1 MNIKFVKIYNYFIYN
16 KYMQFV
22 WKTTYLNSSTLKK
35 CAEIQIFTKNPTDG
49 RGHEHARE
57 AFKSKIDHWNQFFG
71 PKNVKNEYN
80 HDYVL

>member
-1 MNIKFVKIYNYFIYN
+1 MENYISELLY
-16 KYMQFV
+16 
-22 WKTTYLNSSTLKK
+22 TEK

-71 PKNVKNEYN
+71 PKTLKISIIIN
-80 HDYVL
+80 HDYIL

>member
-1 MNIKFVKIYNYFIYN
+1 MQKFKFL
-16 KYMQFV
+16 Q
-22 WKTTYLNSSTLKK
+22 
-35 CAEIQIFTKNPTDG
+35 KNPTDHV

-80 HDYVL
+80 HDYIL